1 MSEEEEVAAPL
12 PTQPVSYA
20 DLDAALASIT
30 AQLGGLNEVDRGPLY
45 GFEKSDRVREL
56 EEDLGISFSEA
67 SDELFTERQRIT
79 GYTSPGAVDRASD
92 RIRVLDEMVSS
103 GASIYQED
111 IAASIRSMFA
121 AGTEKHLAME
131 MLINVPGAYASAEDL
146 FTEDGEIHP
155 FYFSKA
161 LSVTMDYAE
170 QYGPEGFG
178 REGSVFLDVLMNNTD
193 SSPEELDALFQERMA
208 EIEAEKSK
216 GGGRVINYI
225 DPVALKNAAK
235 DQFSQDLGRTATP
248 AEQKAMIKMIHSL
261 QAQGMTGI
269 DVAGRMS
276 DAARAGSPVE
286 AAAMD
291 HVGAARLVM
300 QAIGGGPQ

>member
-1 MSEEEEVAAPL
+1 MSEEEVAAPL
-12 PTQPVSYA
+12 PTPPLSPYDLEALFAAQYEGVS
-20 DLDAALASIT
+20 D
-30 AQLGGLNEVDRGPLY
+30 EVDRGSLY

-56 EEDLGISFSEA
+56 EEDLGISVSEA
-67 SDELFTERQRIT
+67 DAELFAERQRIT
-79 GYTSPGAVDRASD
+79 GQTSPMAVERASD

-103 GASIYQED
+103 GASIYQTD
-111 IAASIRSMFA
+111 VDASIRSMFA
-121 AGTEKHLAME
+121 AGTEKHLALE
-131 MLINVPGAYASAEDL
+131 MLINVPGAYASPEDV
-146 FTEDGEIHP
+146 FTEDDEIHP
-155 FYFSKA
+155 YYFSKA
-161 LSVTMDYAE
+161 LSVTMDYAQ

-193 SSPEELDALFQERMA
+193 SSPEELDALFKERMA
-208 EIEAEKSK
+208 EIEGEKSK

-248 AEQKAMIKMIHSL
+248 VEQKAMIKMIHSL

-291 HVGAARLVM
+291 HGRAADLIM
-300 QAIGGGPQ
+300 QAIGGVR

>member
-1 MSEEEEVAAPL
+1 
-12 PTQPVSYA
+12 
-20 DLDAALASIT
+20 
-30 AQLGGLNEVDRGPLY
+30 
-45 GFEKSDRVREL
+45 
-56 EEDLGISFSEA
+56 
-67 SDELFTERQRIT
+67 
-79 GYTSPGAVDRASD
+79 
-92 RIRVLDEMVSS
+92 
-103 GASIYQED
+103 
-111 IAASIRSMFA
+111 
-121 AGTEKHLAME
+121 
-131 MLINVPGAYASAEDL
+131 
-146 FTEDGEIHP
+146 
-155 FYFSKA
+155 
-161 LSVTMDYAE
+161 
-170 QYGPEGFG
+170 
-178 REGSVFLDVLMNNTD
+178 MNNTD

-291 HVGAARLVM
+291 HGRAAGLLM
-300 QAIGGGPQ
+300 QAIGGGR

>member
-1 MSEEEEVAAPL
+1 MSEEKVAAPL
-12 PTQPVSYA
+12 LTEKVA
-20 DLDAALASIT
+20 WDDLDALYAARYGDVSD
-30 AQLGGLNEVDRGPLY
+30 EVDRGLLY

-67 SDELFTERQRIT
+67 SDELLTERQRIT
-79 GYTSPGAVDRASD
+79 GYTSPMAVDRASD

-103 GASIYQED
+103 GASIYQAD
-111 IAASIRSMFA
+111 IDASIRSMFA

-161 LSVTMDYAE
+161 LSVTMDYAQ

-300 QAIGGGPQ
+300 QAIGEGPR